1 MKIVKYTKLKNG
13 QYKLTFDNDTNALL
27 HEDLI
32 LKYALL
38 INKELNNKELERM
51 LEENNLYVAYDLA
64 LKYLKT
70 KMRST
75 KEIREYLIKKDFKTE
90 YIDKAIELLE
100 KQKYLNDDFYCEA
113 YINDRINGRPVAYIV
128 GNREFM
134 GLDFFVKE
142 GVLIP
147 RPDTET
153 LVEEIIELCKNKS
166 EQINILDIGTGS
178 GSITV
183 SLAKYIENSK
193 VMSFDISDIPLEVGK
208 INAINNEVDNKI
220 EFVKSDVFSAIK
232 DTEKQFDVIV
242 SNPPYIPKKDIE
254 TLHTQ
259 VKDYEPYNALEGG
272 EDGLDFYRQ
281 ITKESIDYLKQGGIL
296 AYEVGHDQAE
306 DVSEIMKSY
315 GYTKIY
321 KKKDIQGIDRVV
333 IGFKL

>member
-1 MKIVKYTKLKNG
+1 MTIRDIIIKYSQELEKIS
-13 QYKLTFDNDTNALL
+13 DTPRLDVELFLQKALGDVDRIYIHL
-27 HEDLI
+27 NL
-32 LKYALL
+32 
-38 INKELNNKELERM
+38 NKEL
-51 LEENNLYVAYDLA
+51 
-64 LKYLKT
+64 
-70 KMRST
+70 T
-75 KEIREYLIKKDFKTE
+75 KEQYDEFLG
-90 YIDKAIELLE
+90 
-100 KQKYLNDDFYCEA
+100 

-153 LVEEIIELCKNKS
+153 LVEEIIQLCKNKN
-166 EQINILDIGTGS
+166 EEINIVDIGTGS
-178 GSITV
+178 GAITV

-193 VMSFDISDIPLEVGK
+193 ITSLDISDIPLEVGK
-208 INAINNEVDNKI
+208 INAVNNGVDNRI
-220 EFVKSDVFSAIK
+220 EFLKSDVFTAIK
-232 DTEKQFDVIV
+232 NTEKKFDIIV

-281 ITKESIDYLKQGGIL
+281 ITEESVQYLKQGGIL
-296 AYEVGHDQAE
+296 AYEVGHDQSE
-306 DVSEIMKSY
+306 DVSKIMKHH
-315 GYTKIY
+315 GYDKIY
-321 KKKDIQGIDRVV
+321 TKKDIQGIDRVD

>member
-1 MKIVKYTKLKNG
+1 MTIRYIIIKYSQEQEKIS
-13 QYKLTFDNDTNALL
+13 DTPSLDVELFLQKALGGVDRIYIHL
-27 HEDLI
+27 NL
-32 LKYALL
+32 
-38 INKELNNKELERM
+38 NKELTTEQ
-51 LEENNLYVAYDLA
+51 YD
-64 LKYLKT
+64 
-70 KMRST
+70 
-75 KEIREYLIKKDFKTE
+75 EFIK
-90 YIDKAIELLE
+90 
-100 KQKYLNDDFYCEA
+100 

-178 GSITV
+178 VSITV

-296 AYEVGHDQAE
+296 A
-306 DVSEIMKSY
+306 
-315 GYTKIY
+315 
-321 KKKDIQGIDRVV
+321 
-333 IGFKL
+333 

>member
-1 MKIVKYTKLKNG
+1 MTIRDIIIKYSQELEKIS
-13 QYKLTFDNDTNALL
+13 DTPRLDVELFLQKALGGVDRIYIHL
-27 HEDLI
+27 NL
-32 LKYALL
+32 
-38 INKELNNKELERM
+38 NKELTTEQ
-51 LEENNLYVAYDLA
+51 YD
-64 LKYLKT
+64 
-70 KMRST
+70 
-75 KEIREYLIKKDFKTE
+75 EFIK
-90 YIDKAIELLE
+90 
-100 KQKYLNDDFYCEA
+100 

-166 EQINILDIGTGS
+166 EEINILDIGTGS
-178 GSITV
+178 GAITV

-208 INAINNEVDNKI
+208 INAINNE
-220 EFVKSDVFSAIK
+220 A
-232 DTEKQFDVIV
+232 EKQFDVIV

-281 ITKESIDYLKQGGIL
+281 ITKESINYLKQGGIL

>member
-1 MKIVKYTKLKNG
+1 MTIRDIIIKYSKELEEIS
-13 QYKLTFDNDTNALL
+13 DTPRLDVELFLQKVLGGVDRIYIHLNL
-27 HEDLI
+27 
-32 LKYALL
+32 
-38 INKELNNKELERM
+38 NKELTDEQRNEFM
-51 LEENNLYVAYDLA
+51 
-64 LKYLKT
+64 
-70 KMRST
+70 
-75 KEIREYLIKKDFKTE
+75 
-90 YIDKAIELLE
+90 
-100 KQKYLNDDFYCEA
+100 Q

-153 LVEEIIELCKNKS
+153 LVEEMIDLCKNKK
-166 EQINILDIGTGS
+166 EEIKILDIGTGS
-178 GSITV
+178 GAITV

-193 VMSFDISDIPLEVGK
+193 ITSFDISEIPLEVGK
-208 INAINNEVDNKI
+208 INAINNQVDKKI

-232 DTEKQFDVIV
+232 DTNIKFDVIV
-242 SNPPYIPKKDIE
+242 SNPPYIPRKDIE
-254 TLHTQ
+254 DLHTQ

-281 ITKESIDYLKQGGIL
+281 ITRESVDYIKQDGIL

-306 DVSEIMKSY
+306 DVARIMENY